1 MPNNSH
7 HRSDIQGLRA
17 IAVMLVI
24 AGHLF
29 PSSVKGGFVG
39 VDIFFVISGFVI
51 TMQMGKLYEAN
62 PSTFLLVFYSKRV
75 KRILPAALL
84 VSVASIFA
92 TTYLLGPVAGN
103 EAKVDGGWTTIFFGN
118 FHFHETALNYFET
131 GTQQSPLQHYWSL
144 SIEEQFYLIWPVL
157 FLIMAMKAK
166 SLRAK
171 QLILLGIT
179 LSSLFTALYLAE
191 IKSEPIFF
199 MSATRVWELSLGA
212 LLAISTVSIRTPK
225 NLIFLSLGILLLSSI
240 LIMPTMQWPG
250 LLSIPIALATS
261 VLLVN
266 NPRIVQV
273 RLLNNRLLVYVGNL
287 SYLLYLWH
295 WPIFVITK
303 ALSTS
308 FGNIEKLNVLTL
320 TVFLSVITHHFF
332 ENPIRFSTTS
342 KPRTTIA
349 LGVSAIAV
357 LSSFLFISHQG

>member
-1 MPNNSH
+1 MPKISH
-7 HRSDIQGLRA
+7 HRSDIQSLRA

-29 PSSVKGGFVG
+29 PSVVKGGFIG
-39 VDIFFVISGFVI
+39 VDLFFVISGFVI
-51 TMQMGKLYEAN
+51 TIQMTTLYEAN
-62 PSTFLLVFYSKRV
+62 PATFLRAFYSKRV

-84 VSVASIFA
+84 VTVVSIFA
-92 TTYLLGPVAGN
+92 STYLLGPVAGN
-103 EAKVDGGWTTIFFGN
+103 DAKVDGSWTTIFLGN
-118 FHFHETALNYFET
+118 FHFHEIALNYFET

-144 SIEEQFYLIWPVL
+144 SIEEQFYLIWPAL
-157 FLIMAMKAK
+157 FLILTIKAQ

-191 IKSEPIFF
+191 IKSAPIFF
-199 MSATRVWELSLGA
+199 LSATRVWELALGA
-212 LLAISTVSIRTPK
+212 LLAISAVSIRVPK
-225 NLIFLSLGILLLSSI
+225 NLTYLSLGILLLSSI

-250 LLSIPIALATS
+250 LLSIPIALAAS

-266 NPRIVQV
+266 NPRLGQI
-273 RLLNNRLLVYVGNL
+273 RLFNNRLLVYVGNL

-295 WPIFVITK
+295 WPIYIITK
-303 ALSTS
+303 ALSTP
-308 FGNIEKLNVLTL
+308 FGNIEKLYVLIL
-320 TVFLSVITHHFF
+320 TVFLSIITHHFF
-332 ENPIRFSTTS
+332 ENPIRFSTTG

-349 LGVSAIAV
+349 LGVSAIAA